1 MLAKSVGLAESR
13 LHQMH
18 AHFKDVRK
26 PDLEWIIHGATTA
39 ISLARA
45 VCLWCRF
52 NFGWRTIIESFVIS
66 PKVAATATNQHP
78 TKKGRKQNQI
88 RQVEKFSLHKTDL

>member
-26 PDLEWIIHGATTA
+26 PDF
-39 ISLARA
+39 A